1 VSHSKLRTDKTCL
14 NCGAEITGRYCS
26 ACGQENIEPK
36 QTVWHLIHHFFSDVT
51 HFDGKFFLTVKDLFA
66 KPGFLSK
73 EYMIGR
79 RVSYLDPIRM
89 YIFTSAIFFLIF
101 FALFDVK
108 NMHVG
113 ADTRTEIE
121 KDPDLRQLISK
132 AKNVQDSIRILKEY
146 NSTATPLIKLDE
158 DSTSPKTKGVRIP
171 VGETDYLSPEAY
183 DSAQRLL
190 PENKRD
196 GWIRHK
202 LKRRAIELRRAF
214 EENPGGTIKEW
225 LSNFM
230 HNFPKVL
237 FISLPLFALILNL
250 LYFRRRNFYYVDH
263 GIFSVHLYIFSFLLL
278 LISFGLGE
286 LTSVTHWRMII
297 WLQFALWIYALI
309 YYYKAMRRFYGQSR
323 GKTILKYL
331 LLFLLSSIVQVTI
344 FALAAIYTVVES

>member
-14 NCGAEITGRYCS
+14 NCGAEITGRYCT

-36 QTVWHLIHHFFSDVT
+36 QTVWHLIQHFLSDIT
-51 HFDGKFFLTVKDLFA
+51 HFDGKFFITVKDLFA

-73 EYMIGR
+73 EYMLGR

-101 FALFDVK
+101 FALFDVR

-121 KDPDLRQLISK
+121 KDPDLRQLITK
-132 AKNVQDSIRILKEY
+132 AKNAQDSVRILKEY

-158 DSTSPKTKGVRIP
+158 DSTAQKSKGLRTR
-171 VGETDYLSPEAY
+171 VGESDYQSADAY

-202 LKRRAIELRRAF
+202 S
-214 EENPGGTIKEW
+214 W
-225 LSNFM
+225 
-230 HNFPKVL
+230 
-237 FISLPLFALILNL
+237 
-250 LYFRRRNFYYVDH
+250 RNVK
-263 GIFSVHLYIFSFLLL
+263 GMA
-278 LISFGLGE
+278 E
-286 LTSVTHWRMII
+286 
-297 WLQFALWIYALI
+297 
-309 YYYKAMRRFYGQSR
+309 
-323 GKTILKYL
+323 
-331 LLFLLSSIVQVTI
+331 
-344 FALAAIYTVVES
+344 